1 MASRDPEK
9 VAEEERI
16 HFQNTITAF
25 KQYAPYAV
33 RPTPRCSQPPN
44 STNRKQLAGNN
55 RRRKDIFALPLE
67 DQAVID
73 KLDYKRK
80 LVEVDNAILA
90 NAAFLDQIVANP
102 EIFENDPGEDEG
114 EFEESLDEPPRDGL
128 EGLPANR

>member
-1 MASRDPEK
+1 MASKDPEK
-9 VAEEERI
+9 IAEEERI

-25 KQYAPYAV
+25 KQYAPYTV
-33 RPTPRCSQPPN
+33 CPTPRCSQPP
-44 STNRKQLAGNN
+44 TLLIVEQLAANN

-73 KLDYKRK
+73 ELGYKRK
-80 LVEVDNAILA
+80 LVQVDNAIIA

-102 EIFENDPGEDEG
+102 EIFENGPGEDEG
-114 EFEESLDEPPRDGL
+114 EFGEARDEL